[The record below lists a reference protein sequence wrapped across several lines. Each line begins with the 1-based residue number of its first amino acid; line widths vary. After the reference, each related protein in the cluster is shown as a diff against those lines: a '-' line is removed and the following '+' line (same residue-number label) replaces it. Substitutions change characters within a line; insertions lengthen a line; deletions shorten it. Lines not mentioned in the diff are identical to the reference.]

1 MTPRLGEALAV
12 VIVYLRN
19 RRFFR
24 KPYFRF
30 LRFFHEKNRKQH
42 FRFFVNSLFIFDHT
56 QDVDRLFDAF
66 PLLLNN
72 TLLLLKSL
80 LHLHFF
86 CRRLRT

>member
-1 MTPRLGEALAV
+1 MGEAFAV

-72 TLLLLKSL
+72 TLLLLKL
-80 LHLHFF
+80 LLQLYLF
-86 CRRLRT
+86 CRRLCT